1 MDRDNFWKKY
11 YMKNTDIKI
20 TFSVFFSFIIV
31 FTSLFIFLS
40 IDNDSVNHINHFDFG
55 PLNLDPLSKKI
66 FLFGSSQIIRLN
78 ATLINEKVKM
88 IDDTYTVYN
97 LAEKGANPTDI
108 LPFIDEFIL
117 EKPAIIFYGFSYRDF
132 NVEKIESNILPD
144 PNHEFTKIIEN
155 IDPKLNTINPK
166 SATLKIIRNSFQN
179 EVIFPD
185 DTDEIIT
192 ILNDIQLRNQVHLS
206 EAPKLHIS
214 SSDVNKRVKD
224 MEKIISKVQDNN
236 IKLILFVAPL
246 NEHYLEIIPESEK
259 NSFNLIVQELSKKY
273 NVEIYDYSDKYV
285 GLPIWADL
293 VHVAYNKNAMIYS
306 EDVAKIII
314 NEIGK

>member
-1 MDRDNFWKKY
+1 
-11 YMKNTDIKI
+11 MKNTNAKI
-20 TFSVFFSFIIV
+20 ALSVLFSFIVV

-40 IDNDSVNHINHFDFG
+40 TDNRSINSIDHFDSG
-55 PLNLDPLSKKI
+55 PLDFDPSSKKV

-108 LPFIDEFIL
+108 LPFIEEFIL

-132 NVEKIESNILPD
+132 NVEKTESNILPD
-144 PNHEFTKIIEN
+144 PSQEFTKIIEN
-155 IDPKLNTINPK
+155 VDPKLNTINPK
-166 SATLKIIRNSFQN
+166 SATLKTIRDSFQN
-179 EVIFPD
+179 EVVFPD

-192 ILNDIQLRNQVHLS
+192 ILNDTQLRQQVYLS
-206 EAPKLHIS
+206 EAPKLHIPP
-214 SSDVNKRVKD
+214 SDVNKRVKD
-224 MEKIISKVQDNN
+224 VEKIISKVQDNN
-236 IKLILFVAPL
+236 IKLILFLAPL
-246 NEHYLEIIPESEK
+246 NEHYLEVIPESEK
-259 NSFNLIVQELSKKY
+259 NSFNMIVQELSEKY
-273 NVEIYDYSDKYV
+273 NVKIYDYSDRYV

-306 EDVAKIII
+306 SDVAEIII
-314 NEIGK
+314 SELDK